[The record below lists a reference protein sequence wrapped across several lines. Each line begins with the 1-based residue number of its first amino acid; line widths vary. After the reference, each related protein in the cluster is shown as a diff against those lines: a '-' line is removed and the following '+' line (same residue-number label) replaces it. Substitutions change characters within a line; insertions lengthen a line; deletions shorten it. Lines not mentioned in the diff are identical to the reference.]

1 MPDNDQRIVDE
12 IRRGDIRSF
21 AVLVELHKN
30 RALTLGMRLVG
41 DREEAEELVQD
52 AFLRAYQNLGQF
64 RGDAKFST
72 WFYRVLYNLC
82 MTKVARRRG
91 TMSSFNDEKENELD
105 RVHTGTDELSVH
117 EKLEEEET
125 RQIVAL
131 EIGLLPEKFRIPVT
145 LFYVQELT
153 YEEIATVMNAP
164 LGTVKTNLFRGRNL
178 LRKRVLARMKEEV
191 NAA

>member
-1 MPDNDQRIVDE
+1 VPDNDQRIVDE